1 MEKPSWEKLVDKK
14 LDFQKNLI
22 YVLFS
27 LLVVSFG
34 FIYFQSVELNKEI
47 SNLNSKLESLEQ
59 VEGNLEIKLVASEKK
74 LENLITSVSRN
85 VNNQIYTVNSDISYL
100 LSKIQKCGA
109 SISEI
114 NNYIGNLSR
123 RITLNKQ
130 WYSNS
135 YYLNVTNFSG
145 GGLFSSSN
153 DC

>member
-34 FIYFQSVELNKEI
+34 FIYFQSVELKKEI
-47 SNLNSKLESLEQ
+47 SNLNSKLQSLEQ

-74 LENLITSVSRN
+74 LENLITTVSRN

-100 LSKIQKCGA
+100 VGKIQKCEA

-114 NNYIGNLSR
+114 NNYIGSLSR

-130 WYSNS
+130 WYGNS
-135 YYLNVTNFSG
+135 YYLTVTNFSG
-145 GGLFSSSN
+145 GGLFSNSN